1 MPTYEYRCE
10 GCGYEFEQFQ
20 SITAKSLK
28 TCPNCK
34 RRTLE
39 RLIGRGGGIIFKGSG
54 FYETDYR
61 SSAYKKAAAADVASP
76 TPSSDSG
83 SKTSEKSE
91 STSKS
96 KKKATPSKS

>member
-20 SITAKSLK
+20 AITAKPLK

-34 RRTLE
+34 RRALE

-61 SSAYKKAAAADVASP
+61 SQAYKKAAAADTAS
-76 TPSSDSG
+76 
-83 SKTSEKSE
+83 

-96 KKKATPSKS
+96 EGTTKASDKSATPAKNAKNATPSKA